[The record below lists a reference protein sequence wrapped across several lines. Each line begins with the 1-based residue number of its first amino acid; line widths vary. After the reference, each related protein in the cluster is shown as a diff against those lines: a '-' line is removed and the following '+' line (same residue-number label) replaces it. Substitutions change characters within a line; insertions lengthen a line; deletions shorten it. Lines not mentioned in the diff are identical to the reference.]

1 MLNAVIH
8 LQGSS
13 VVLIRPTSD
22 EEAGE
27 EVPEG
32 PGPIVPELKEL
43 YWGAG
48 AFIVMA
54 LLMRFIL
61 VPKVR
66 KGMEARYRGVQ
77 AAHDAAESQR
87 NAARTE
93 VADYER
99 ALAGV
104 KAEAAARVEVA
115 RQTIEQERTTAMAAA
130 NARIAEA
137 RAAAVA
143 QADAARAAVQD
154 QIKAAVSDVA
164 GRAGELAT
172 GRAPDASVVSRVVEE
187 VMAR

>member
-13 VVLIRPTSD
+13 IVLLPAA
-22 EEAGE
+22 EAEAGE

-48 AFIVMA
+48 AFIVFA
-54 LLMRFIL
+54 LLMRLFL

-66 KGMEARYRGVQ
+66 KGMEARYHGIR
-77 AAHDAAESQR
+77 AAHDAADGERAAARAEVAEYESQL
-87 NAARTE
+87 AAIKT
-93 VADYER
+93 
-99 ALAGV
+99 
-104 KAEAAARVEVA
+104 EAAARVDSA
-115 RQTIEQERTTAMAAA
+115 RQTLEAERQAKLSEV
-130 NARIAEA
+130 NGRIAEA
-137 RAAAVA
+137 RTAAAE
-143 QADAARAAVQD
+143 RAATLRASVQD
-154 QIKAAVSDVA
+154 QIKSAVSDVA

-172 GRAPDASVVSRVVEE
+172 GRRPAADVVTRVVDE